1 MDTLIAEK
9 NFFKHAAYFFIL
21 SIKENNLLN
30 QEKVVKSKKIKIINE
45 NLQYFYSVSDG
56 KSLNVSVR

>member
-9 NFFKHAAYFFIL
+9 KFFKHDAYFFIL

>member
-9 NFFKHAAYFFIL
+9 KIFKHDAYFFIL